1 VSDENTNEP
10 ARASDGGD
18 DDEATISPES
28 ALEAEVRKV
37 REERD
42 RTKEQLLRTAAD
54 FDNFRKRSR
63 KDIEEAD
70 RRGKEDAVRE
80 LLPVFD
86 NLERAV
92 SAAQGAT
99 DVTAIVDGVRMV
111 LKLFD
116 DQAGRLGLTKVK
128 AVGER
133 FDPAVHDAIQ
143 QVETDEHPPGT
154 VMAEVVAGY
163 RLGEKL
169 LRPAMVVVARKPP
182 SA

>member
-1 VSDENTNEP
+1 MSNENTNAPVGEEAGP
-10 ARASDGGD
+10 EGD
-18 DDEATISPES
+18 ES
-28 ALEAEVRKV
+28 TERSMLEAELQKV

-42 RTKEQLLRTAAD
+42 KTKEQLLRTAAD

-63 KDIEEAD
+63 KDVEEAD
-70 RRGKEDAVRE
+70 RRGKEEAVRE

-92 SAAQGAT
+92 GAALGAA
-99 DVTAIVDGVRMV
+99 DVTAIMDGVRMV
-111 LKLFD
+111 LKLFE
-116 DQAGRLGLTKVK
+116 DQAGRLGLAKVK

-133 FDPAVHDAIQ
+133 FDPAIHDAIQ

-154 VMAEVVAGY
+154 VIAEVVAGY

-169 LRPAMVVVARKPP
+169 VRPAMVVVARKPP